1 MTKGRKYIHNTT
13 SACPTTKGNVKFPFF
28 ISQFFLVSF
37 SQTFLVLSMYYT
49 LPTSLSLK
57 YFSFFPVS
65 HTTRLSLSQICFVL
79 FLYYALTTSL
89 SRRSFSFFSC
99 ITYYQPVFLSN
110 LSRPF
115 LVLHTTHLSFSR
127 MFLVLSVYYTLP
139 NSLSLKS
146 FSFFSCIAHHPPV
159 FVSDLSRSFPALR
172 TTHLSFSQIFLVL
185 FLYYTLPTCLSLSL
199 KSFSFFSMYYTLP
212 TSLSLKSFSFFLFIT
227 H

>member
-1 MTKGRKYIHNTT
+1 M
-13 SACPTTKGNVKFPFF
+13 KFPFF

-65 HTTRLSLSQICFVL
+65 HTTRLSLSQIFFVL
-79 FLYYALTTSL
+79 FLYYALPTSL

-146 FSFFSCIAHHPPV
+146 FSFFLFITHYPPV
-159 FVSDLSRSFPALR
+159 FLSKRSRSFRPSDITHLSFLSNLSRSFCVSH
-172 TTHLSFSQIFLVL
+172 TTRLSFSQNVIFPCTTYYPPCIAHCPPL
-185 FLYYTLPTCLSLSL
+185 FLSNGSR
-199 KSFSFFSMYYTLP
+199 SFP
-212 TSLSLKSFSFFLFIT
+212 V
-227 H
+227 